1 MTIIGW
7 LQGEFLAG
15 EVGENGIK
23 KRVTGVDTDTS
34 RDSIQILDSGWV
46 GSGTGILDGICLD
59 SVAGN
64 ATDKDNFIGYC

>member
-1 MTIIGW
+1 MTSGW
-7 LQGEFLAG
+7 FQGEFLAG
-15 EVGENGIK
+15 EVGEHGISK
-23 KRVTGVDTDTS
+23 AVTDVDTDTS